1 MTMHST
7 VDPLEKEPSWN
18 FRLAE
23 MKEALALCDRLLV
36 HSIADMNRLKDLGL
50 TANVALFPH
59 GVINYS
65 AASVTRQQQ
74 SLPLIASYGFCLP
87 HKGLMEL
94 VESVHRLK
102 QAGKPVRLRLVNAEY
117 PVGESRDLVAELKAA
132 AQRLGVTDLI
142 DMHNDFLPDAESL
155 RLLSEAD
162 LLIFAYQNTGESA
175 SGAVRYGMATQKPVA
190 VTPGDI

>member
-142 DMHNDFLPDAESL
+142 EMHNDFLPDAESL

-162 LLIFAYQNTGESA
+162 LLIFCLSEYWG
-175 SGAVRYGMATQKPVA
+175 VC
-190 VTPGDI
+190 